1 MDNSVSCGK
10 VLGPSGNSMS
20 LAALSLLAANL
31 PKITDEP
38 TPAVYP
44 VATLA
49 PDFAIPPSLA
59 GFGGIDPLPLNHPCS
74 PVGDA
79 NGITLEEVGHLLE
92 VPGDGADLQEVNNLI
107 LLPNDSLFD
116 LFCANNN
123 ETFQNGFNPTMVSHR
138 QYFHSFINNASR
150 RKDFEEKK
158 MWDGPSPAFHAL
170 LYSWAHHCQGA
181 GTILRRW

>member
-1 MDNSVSCGK
+1 
-10 VLGPSGNSMS
+10 

-59 GFGGIDPLPLNHPCS
+59 GIGEIDPLPLDHPCS
-74 PVGDA
+74 PVDDA

-92 VPGDGADLQEVNNLI
+92 VPGDGADLKDIDNLI
-107 LLPNDSLFD
+107 LLPDNSLFD
-116 LFCANNN
+116 LFRDFLSSLTNHFPLSLACLC
-123 ETFQNGFNPTMVSHR
+123 TPT
-138 QYFHSFINNASR
+138 
-150 RKDFEEKK
+150 K
-158 MWDGPSPAFHAL
+158 
-170 LYSWAHHCQGA
+170 
-181 GTILRRW
+181 ILILQE

>member
-1 MDNSVSCGK
+1 M
-10 VLGPSGNSMS
+10 NSMS

-59 GFGGIDPLPLNHPCS
+59 GISEIDPLPFDCPCS

-79 NGITLEEVGHLLE
+79 NGITLKEVGHLLE
-92 VPGDGADLQEVNNLI
+92 VPGDGADLQEVDNLI
-107 LLPNDSLFD
+107 LLPDDSLFN
-116 LFCANNN
+116 LFHAINN
-123 ETFQNGFNPTMVSHR
+123 ETFQNGFVPHHGKSPSVL
-138 QYFHSFINNASR
+138 SFVINTASR
-150 RKDFEEKK
+150 HKDFEEKK

-170 LYSWAHHCQGA
+170 PYSWAHCHQGSRQHFA
-181 GTILRRW
+181 EVVASMKIVAREL

>member
-1 MDNSVSCGK
+1 MDNSISCGK
-10 VLGPSGNSMS
+10 VLGPSGKHGFSFGGGMNSMMS

-59 GFGGIDPLPLNHPCS
+59 GISEIDPLPLNRPCS

-92 VPGDGADLQEVNNLI
+92 VPGDGADLQEVDNLI
-107 LLPNDSLFD
+107 LLPDDSLFD
-116 LFCANNN
+116 LFCAVLLSLTNH
-123 ETFQNGFNPTMVSHR
+123 FPLSLACLCAPT
-138 QYFHSFINNASR
+138 
-150 RKDFEEKK
+150 K
-158 MWDGPSPAFHAL
+158 
-170 LYSWAHHCQGA
+170 
-181 GTILRRW
+181 ILVLQ